1 MDKNSLI
8 NYEKLAEFDKKMFYE
23 KETFPFA
30 SFYELLTPKSFQ
42 QLISNF
48 PNIEKFKKNENLT
61 RKYNQ
66 RPHNRY
72 YLSYK
77 KSAETSDNLPGFIKH
92 QELSK
97 SWQQF
102 IDELESTQYQQ
113 FIKQI
118 LGVSTF
124 NVKYVWHIGI
134 NGSEVSPHCDVE
146 DKLGTHI
153 FYFNTNQDWQ
163 EEWGGATVILDEKQ
177 VSALNPD
184 FSDFKTKTS
193 VPFLDNHSL
202 LFKNVP
208 DFWHGVERLNCP
220 EGKHRR
226 IFSVIFETPT
236 SVSKTIKNKLEW
248 LLKSF

>member
-8 NYEKLAEFDKKMFYE
+8 NYEKLAGFDKKMFYE

-30 SFYELLTPKSFQ
+30 SFYELLTPRSFQ
-42 QLISNF
+42 QLVSDF
-48 PNIEKFKKNENLT
+48 PSIEKFKKNENLT

-77 KSAETSDNLPGFIKH
+77 KFIEKGDNLGSIKH
-92 QELSK
+92 EELSK

-102 IDELESTQYQQ
+102 INELESVKYQQ
-113 FIKQI
+113 FIKQL
-118 LGVSTF
+118 LGISYF
-124 NVKYVWHIGI
+124 DLKYVWHIGI

-146 DKLGTHI
+146 DKLGTHL
-153 FYFNTNQDWQ
+153 FYFNTSQDWQ
-163 EEWGGATVILDEKQ
+163 EEWGGATVILGEKQ
-177 VSALNPD
+177 ISALNPD
-184 FSDFKTKTS
+184 FSDFKTKIS
-193 VPFLDNHSL
+193 VPFLDNHSF
-202 LFKNVP
+202 LFKNIP
-208 DFWHGVERLNCP
+208 EAWHGVEPLNCP

-236 SVSKTIKNKLEW
+236 SVSKTIKNKLGW

>member
-8 NYEKLAEFDKKMFYE
+8 NYEKLAGFDKKMFYE

-48 PNIEKFKKNENLT
+48 PDIEKFKKNENLT

-77 KSAETSDNLPGFIKH
+77 KSTETSDNLPGFIKH

-102 IDELESTQYQQ
+102 IDELENKQYKQY
-113 FIKQI
+113 IKKI

-153 FYFNTNQDWQ
+153 FYFNTSQDWQ
-163 EEWGGATVILDEKQ
+163 EEWGGATVILDQKQ
-177 VSALNPD
+177 ISALNPD
-184 FSDFKTKTS
+184 FSDFKTKIPI
-193 VPFLDNHSL
+193 PFLDNHSF
-202 LFKNVP
+202 LFKNAP
-208 DFWHGVERLNCP
+208 EFWHGVERLSCP
-220 EGKHRR
+220 EGKQRR
-226 IFSVIFETPT
+226 IFSVIFE
-236 SVSKTIKNKLEW
+236 SASLSKVIKKKLSW
-248 LLKSF
+248 LLHKTT